1 MRGKL
6 PLKSWDGDPNTPRGM
21 MDKTS
26 PEWVRRTIERLRWS
40 LEQVKTTEE
49 EYEKTLNEL
58 RDSQAWKILNYP
70 GLEEMLTAET
80 GMDSAE
86 RSRRVMGQHGGE
98 RPGSGRNPKLLNSH
112 VDPDGKTDQNQVDNV
127 NLKTQ
132 GGNHSTYLRARL
144 QRDHPEI
151 LERTSV
157 ISRSS
162 TTPTGQVLS
171 RRQSTH
177 SIGNPPT
184 LSGDTSPRQDRRI
197 TRKRPIYR
205 APPRTARTRAPGGL
219 PGAFAGT
226 LLQDSGFWVV
236 ARTSN
241 QALTSGHGSGFGG
254 REGVWVGG
262 QSSGVG
268 SGEGA

>member
-49 EYEKTLNEL
+49 EYVKTLNEL

-151 LERTSV
+151 LERLEAGEFPSV
-157 ISRSS
+157 RAAAIEAGIVEPSFNC
-162 TTPTGQVLS
+162 PCDPVKAA
-171 RRQSTH
+171 RRLLKHFQ
-177 SIGNPPT
+177 GER
-184 LSGDTSPRQDRRI
+184 LD
-197 TRKRPIYR
+197 
-205 APPRTARTRAPGGL
+205 
-219 PGAFAGT
+219 T
-226 LLQDSGFWVV
+226 LLAELRRV
-236 ARTSN
+236 N
-241 QALTSGHGSGFGG
+241 
-254 REGVWVGG
+254 
-262 QSSGVG
+262 
-268 SGEGA
+268 